1 MERVGGS
8 NPPSSTTKPSNQA
21 IWWFLRWFMA
31 GLATPMNRIASLGA
45 IAQLVAHLHGMERVG
60 GSNPPSSTTKPSNQA
75 IWWFLR
81 WFMAG
86 LATPMNRI
94 ASLGAI
100 AQLVA
105 HLHGM
110 ERVGGSNPPSST
122 IKAGASCTGLS
133 RLSADFCATFPGKRR
148 KGDAS
153 DWRDT
158 GVSDNSNRHYN
169 EVWSLSC

>member
-1 MERVGGS
+1 MDLHHSRKVRYYLSGRQGDELNNGAMAQLVARFHGMEEVGGS

-45 IAQLVAHLHGMERVG
+45 IAQLVAHLHAWR
-60 GSNPPSSTTKPSNQA
+60 GSGVRIP
-75 IWWFLR
+75 
-81 WFMAG
+81 
-86 LATPMNRI
+86 LAPQSRPVLHAPAFFVFWPI
-94 ASLGAI
+94 GRLLG
-100 AQLVA
+100 
-105 HLHGM
+105 
-110 ERVGGSNPPSST
+110 
-122 IKAGASCTGLS
+122 
-133 RLSADFCATFPGKRR
+133 FCATFPGKRR